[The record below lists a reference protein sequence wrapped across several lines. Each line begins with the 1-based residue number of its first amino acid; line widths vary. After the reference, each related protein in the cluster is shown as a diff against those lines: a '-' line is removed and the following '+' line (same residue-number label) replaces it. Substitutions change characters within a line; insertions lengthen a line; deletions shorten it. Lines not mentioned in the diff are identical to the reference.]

1 MKHESDGTNSVVM
14 DEFKN
19 KSRLGRFLLLQLSV
33 FVYSFSMV
41 AARLA
46 SRNDFLTPGYIL
58 FFGLEI
64 VILGIYAVLWQQVI
78 KRFDLSVAYINKS
91 VTLLWSM
98 LWNYLIFSQGI
109 TLRKVLGVLIV
120 MAGVVFMNLGEGRD
134 D

>member
-1 MKHESDGTNSVVM
+1 MKKKLFGKVRLSDV
-14 DEFKN
+14 
-19 KSRLGRFLLLQLSV
+19 LLLQLSV

-46 SRNDFLTPGYIL
+46 SGNDFLSPGYIL

-64 VILGIYAVLWQQVI
+64 VILGIYAILWQQVI
-78 KRFDLSVAYINKS
+78 KRFDLSIAYINKS

-109 TLRKVLGVLIV
+109 TIRKVLGVLIV
-120 MAGVVFMNLGEGRD
+120 MAGVVFMNLGEGSD